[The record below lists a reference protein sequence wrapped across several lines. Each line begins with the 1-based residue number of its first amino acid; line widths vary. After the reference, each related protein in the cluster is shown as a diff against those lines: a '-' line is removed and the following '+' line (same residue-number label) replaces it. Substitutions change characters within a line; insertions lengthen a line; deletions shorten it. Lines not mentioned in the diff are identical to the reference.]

1 MGPGIAIDTGDTAWV
16 LGAAALVLF
25 MTPGL
30 ALFYGGLVRS
40 KNVLGTMM
48 QSVAAI
54 AIVSVV
60 WLLAGYTFAFGPD
73 VGGVIGGLAHL
84 GFRGVG
90 SAPHAL
96 APTVPH
102 TAFASFQLMFAV
114 ITPALIAGAFA
125 ERVRFGGYVAFVA
138 LWSLFVYSPLAHWVW
153 GGGFLGAD
161 GLGALDFA
169 GGTVVHISAGAA
181 ALAAALFVGKRRGYP
196 RGNFAPHNVP
206 MVVLGAGILWF
217 GWFGFNAGSA
227 LGANGLASSAFLATH
242 LGAAGAMI
250 GWLVAERI
258 RHGKATVVGGATGAV
273 AGLVAITPAAGFVGP
288 VPALLIGLA
297 GGAVCF
303 AAVELKSRFGYDDSL
318 DAVGVHMVGGL
329 VGALLTGR
337 VRLARDQ
344 PGRRGRRSA
353 PARAAG
359 GGRRRGARVLVRRH
373 VGDPAGRR
381 SPRGVPRDTRGR
393 RGGRRRHRA
402 RRVGLRVPRARS
414 SRDAPADRDDRR
426 GAVRDAGAPR
436 PRSNR
441 TRPRGDRDRVA
452 RPAAL
457 TGPPPPDCMGAHA
470 PRTRAG
476 HEGRDRLV
484 R

>member
-1 MGPGIAIDTGDTAWV
+1 MGMAVDTGDTAWV

-48 QSVAAI
+48 QSFAAI

-60 WLLAGYTFAFGPD
+60 WLLAGYSLAFGPD
-73 VGGVIGGLAHL
+73 AHGVIGSLA
-84 GFRGVG
+84 FVAFSGVG
-90 SAPHAL
+90 AAPHPL
-96 APTVPH
+96 APAVPA

-125 ERVRFGGYVAFVA
+125 ERVRFAGYALFVA
-138 LWSLFVYSPLAHWVW
+138 LWSLVVYSPLAHWVW

-161 GLGALDFA
+161 GIGALDFA

-181 ALAAALFVGKRRGYP
+181 ALAAAVFVGRRRGYP

-250 GWLVAERI
+250 GWLVPERI
-258 RHGKATVVGGATGAV
+258 RHGKATAVGGATGAV
-273 AGLVAITPAAGFVGP
+273 AGLVAITPAAGYVSP
-288 VPALLIGLA
+288 LAALAIGLA

-303 AAVELKSRFGYDDSL
+303 LAVDLKARFGYDDSL

-329 VGALLTGR
+329 VGALLTG
-337 VRLARDQ
+337 VFASLAINPAGADAGLVQ
-344 PGRRGRRSA
+344 LGRQA
-353 PARAAG
+353 AAAG
-359 GGRRRGARVLVRRH
+359 VTLIFSFASTLGILVFVDRVVGFRVSAQAEDEGVDVAEHGESAYAFRDHGRPATPPLAAMTDQELSEMRERLVLEATARVLETIQT
-373 VGDPAGRR
+373 
-381 SPRGVPRDTRGR
+381 SE
-393 RGGRRRHRA
+393 
-402 RRVGLRVPRARS
+402 
-414 SRDAPADRDDRR
+414 
-426 GAVRDAGAPR
+426 
-436 PRSNR
+436 
-441 TRPRGDRDRVA
+441 GDR
-452 RPAAL
+452 PA
-457 TGPPPPDCMGAHA
+457 
-470 PRTRAG
+470 
-476 HEGRDRLV
+476 
-484 R
+484 

>member
-1 MGPGIAIDTGDTAWV
+1 MAIDTGDTGWV
-16 LGAAALVLF
+16 LGSAALVLF

-60 WLLAGYTFAFGPD
+60 WVLAGYSLAFGPD

-90 SAPHAL
+90 EAPHAL
-96 APTVPH
+96 APTVPQS
-102 TAFASFQLMFAV
+102 AFASFQMMFAV

-125 ERVRFGGYVAFVA
+125 ERVRFGGYVVFVA
-138 LWSLFVYSPLAHWVW
+138 LWSLIVYAPLAHWVW
-153 GGGFLGAD
+153 GGGFLGVD
-161 GLGALDFA
+161 GIGALDFA

-181 ALAAALFVGKRRGYP
+181 ALAAALYVGQRRGYP

-250 GWLVAERI
+250 GWLVPERI
-258 RHGKATVVGGATGAV
+258 RHGKATAVGGATGAV
-273 AGLVAITPAAGFVGP
+273 AGLVAITPAAGFVRP

-303 AAVELKSRFGYDDSL
+303 AAVELKSRLGYDDSL

-329 VGALLTGR
+329 VGALLTG
-337 VRLARDQ
+337 VFASLAVNPAGAEGGWIQ
-344 PGRRGRRSA
+344 VGRQGA
-353 PARAAG
+353 AAG
-359 GGRRRGARVLVRRH
+359 ITLVFSFCATW
-373 VGDPAGRR
+373 VILKL
-381 SPRGVPRDTRGR
+381 V
-393 RGGRRRHRA
+393 
-402 RRVGLRVPRARS
+402 
-414 SRDAPADRDDRR
+414 
-426 GAVRDAGAPR
+426 
-436 PRSNR
+436 
-441 TRPRGDRDRVA
+441 
-452 RPAAL
+452 
-457 TGPPPPDCMGAHA
+457 
-470 PRTRAG
+470 
-476 HEGRDRLV
+476 DRLV
-484 R
+484 GFRLPAEAEDSGVDLAEHGESAYAFREHGRQAIPSLEAMTEEELAEMRERLVLEATSRVLEAIGSVRWGSDEGAAETSAS